1 MQEGAPEVY
10 AKIQCL
16 CPDGFD
22 TYIVTDTMESPV
34 SEIEIV
40 VPAPCI
46 IKHHLSDSAT
56 CLPMTEEV

>member
-1 MQEGAPEVY
+1 MY

-16 CPDGFD
+16 RPDGFD
-22 TYIVTDTMESPV
+22 TYIVADTMESPV
-34 SEIEIV
+34 SEIEMV

-46 IKHHLSDSAT
+46 IKHHLSDSAP